1 MKVNISRLQN
11 TIEKI
16 GQFNSSP
23 GKGCSRFSF
32 SKEDLDLKEYLI
44 KEFNLLGM
52 ETRVD
57 SIGNIRSVLK
67 GNLPKLPVIMIG
79 SHVDTVSN
87 GGNYDGV
94 AGVVCAL
101 EVIRVFRENNI
112 NLDTSIE
119 LVIFSEEEGSNFNST
134 MVGSKSMVGKYS
146 VEDLKKLTNNKNQ
159 SCFEVLKS
167 IGINPENLSNDIV
180 RKNEIKAM
188 IELHIE
194 QSVVLDSLST
204 PIGIVEAIAG
214 MCTLKI
220 GITGKANHAGSTPMY
235 MRHDALVEA
244 AKLIEKVKDIAEN
257 AKSNS
262 SVATVGTLNAYP
274 NSSNIIP
281 GEVEIFIDIRD
292 VTSEGIDEILKKIN
306 EYIGMQIEKNEFR
319 YSSKVIAESEAIKL
333 SSNIIKEIEHCAKKM
348 GVNFK
353 MMNSG
358 AVHDSAQ
365 LAKITD
371 VGMIFVPS
379 INGDSHCPEEYTA
392 IKDIELGCNL
402 LLSLVYKLATQ

>member
-1 MKVNISRLQN
+1 
-11 TIEKI
+11 
-16 GQFNSSP
+16 
-23 GKGCSRFSF
+23 
-32 SKEDLDLKEYLI
+32 
-44 KEFNLLGM
+44 
-52 ETRVD
+52 
-57 SIGNIRSVLK
+57 
-67 GNLPKLPVIMIG
+67 
-79 SHVDTVSN
+79 
-87 GGNYDGV
+87 
-94 AGVVCAL
+94 
-101 EVIRVFRENNI
+101 
-112 NLDTSIE
+112 
-119 LVIFSEEEGSNFNST
+119 
-134 MVGSKSMVGKYS
+134 
-146 VEDLKKLTNNKNQ
+146 
-159 SCFEVLKS
+159 
-167 IGINPENLSNDIV
+167 
-180 RKNEIKAM
+180 
-188 IELHIE
+188 
-194 QSVVLDSLST
+194 
-204 PIGIVEAIAG
+204 
-214 MCTLKI
+214 
-220 GITGKANHAGSTPMY
+220 
-235 MRHDALVEA
+235 MRNDALVEA

-333 SSNIIKEIEHCAKKM
+333 SSNIIKEIEDCAKKM
-348 GVNFK
+348 GLNYK